1 MNGQVHH
8 IELYVSDL
16 ERSRL
21 FWAWL
26 LERLGYTLY
35 QTWPLGFS
43 YSFDKTYIVFV
54 QTETNYLKEAY
65 LPALKRIGIKAV
77 GVFKPKTFS
86 ADSITKL
93 IVVIPFK
100 NAKQFLQLDQ
110 KLAKDPIYLD
120 AGADY
125 AGIDHI
131 AI

>member
-65 LPALKRIGIKAV
+65 HRKHV
-77 GVFKPKTFS
+77 GLNHLAFH
-86 ADSITKL
+86 AD
-93 IVVIPFK
+93 
-100 NAKQFLQLDQ
+100 LQLLNQLHHEAIDLKIPLLYEERYPYAAHPDHQ
-110 KLAKDPIYLD
+110 AFFMEDPDRIKVE
-120 AGADY
+120 
-125 AGIDHI
+125 I
-131 AI
+131 ASY